1 MRRGRPIR
9 FLGGTLAGWTALRIV
24 MLWHSIDGVPALVR
38 AVAPPLAA
46 ATLPPRVVIQ
56 IPPAIKNA
64 HRAEQRL
71 AAGFA
76 AATPPGSAVE
86 SRPALSSDEVAL
98 ALTAPV
104 AAGEAVAAGPNK
116 ERAQLGTIP
125 PPLRPTPPSTGAS
138 RLSGSAWLLARGG
151 SGGTLSGGR
160 LGGSQ
165 AGLRVTYAL
174 DEKRRIALAARAA
187 TPLQGAGREAAI
199 GLEWRPSALPVRLV
213 AEQRFSLD
221 GGRGG
226 PTLMAIG
233 GIGPRPVVAG
243 ATLEAYAQAGAVARD
258 MVEGF
263 ADGAARLVRP
273 VATLGRTQVDFGAG
287 SWGAVQRGK
296 GRVDVGPTMGVRVPV
311 GTRAFRLTLDWRQR
325 VAGKANPGSGP
336 ALSLG
341 TDF

>member
-1 MRRGRPIR
+1 MKRGRPIR
-9 FLGGTLAGWTALRIV
+9 FLGGTLAGWTALRII
-24 MLWHSIDGVPALVR
+24 MLWPSIDGVPALVR

-56 IPPAIKNA
+56 VPPPIKNA
-64 HRAEQRL
+64 HRAERTL
-71 AAGFA
+71 ASGSVA
-76 AATPPGSAVE
+76 APPPGSPLAHG
-86 SRPALSSDEVAL
+86 PAPLNHDVAL

-104 AAGEAVAAGPNK
+104 AAGETVPAGRNQD
-116 ERAQLGTIP
+116 RAELGTIP
-125 PPLRPTPPSTGAS
+125 PPLRPTPPPSGTT

-165 AGLRVTYAL
+165 AGIRLTYGL
-174 DEKRRIALAARAA
+174 DKERRIALAARAA

-199 GLEWRPSALPVRLV
+199 GLEWRPTALPVRLV

-226 PTLMAIG
+226 PTLMALG
-233 GIGPRPVVAG
+233 GIGPRPIVAG
-243 ATLEAYAQAGAVARD
+243 ATLEAYAQAGAVARNV
-258 MVEGF
+258 VEGF

-273 VATLGRTQVDFGAG
+273 VATLGRTQVDIGAG
-287 SWGAVQRGK
+287 SWGAVQRGT
-296 GRVDVGPTMGVRVPV
+296 GRVDVGPTMGMRVPV
-311 GTRAFRLTLDWRQR
+311 GTRAFRLTLDWRER
-325 VAGKANPGSGP
+325 VAGKASPGSGP
-336 ALSLG
+336 AFSLG